1 MANYPTK
8 NLRQSHSFHKAENN
22 DLIVLGDDQ
31 PSASARNAQA
41 AHHGHRHG
49 AAGACSARTILYCSV
64 LYCDVMYWNVLYCTV
79 L

>member
-31 PSASARNAQA
+31 PSAPARNAQA

-49 AAGACSARTILYCSV
+49 AAGAQPALYCSV
-64 LYCDVMYWNVLYCTV
+64 VYCIVM
-79 L
+79 